1 MKKYYKA
8 TRVAHITVTER
19 NFNEAGVDWQINN
32 ETGVVKS
39 GWSHNGDTHT
49 CDVSFTKMVTLS
61 LTLRLQTMQ

>member
-1 MKKYYKA
+1 MNEKYYKA

-39 GWSHNGDTHT
+39 GWSHNGDTY
-49 CDVSFTKMVTLS
+49 L
-61 LTLRLQTMQ
+61 